1 MTAEAAGGDASSSS
15 SSSSSSSDTAR
26 ERLPWKATSTTKM
39 IMMMST

>member
-1 MTAEAAGGDASSSS
+1 VSAMTAEAAGGDA

-26 ERLPWKATSTTKM
+26 ERLPWKATSTIKM

>member
-1 MTAEAAGGDASSSS
+1 MTAEAAGGDASS